1 MGAALKE
8 RNILMVWTEQ
18 QVAQGSPE
26 LAAQL
31 NDAKRLARNDP
42 LVDSARGMPHN
53 ERWVTTTYT
62 GTIPP
67 IPAKVKTVAG
77 LGLGALVVAVVWIIL
92 GMIAQ
97 LLSILCFF
105 KSGGTTSQNIGG
117 FLLAFF
123 LGPFYFFY
131 RAWGPP
137 NYCKNVVAPL
147 PQA

>member
-18 QVAQGSPE
+18 QVALGSPE

-31 NDAKRLARNDP
+31 DDAKRLARNDP
-42 LVDSARGMPHN
+42 LIESARGMPHN

-62 GTIPP
+62 GTLPP
-67 IPAKVKTVAG
+67 IPTEVKTVAG
-77 LGLGALVVAVVWIIL
+77 MSLGVGVFVGVWILL

-105 KSGGTTSQNIGG
+105 KSGGTTSQNFGG
-117 FLLAFF
+117 FLLASF

-131 RAWGPP
+131 RIWGPP

>member
-1 MGAALKE
+1 MGAPKE
-8 RNILMVWTEQ
+8 KETKRLMVWTEE
-18 QVAQGSPE
+18 QVAQNPE

-31 NDAKRLARNDP
+31 DDAQRLARNDP
-42 LVDSARGMPHN
+42 LIDSARGMPHN
-53 ERWVTTTYT
+53 ERWVTTTHT
-62 GTIPP
+62 GTLPP
-67 IPAKVKTVAG
+67 IPSDVKTVAG
-77 LGLGALVVAVVWIIL
+77 LGLGALVVAGVWIIL

-147 PQA
+147 PPA

>member
-1 MGAALKE
+1 
-8 RNILMVWTEQ
+8 MVWTEE
-18 QVAQGSPE
+18 QVAQASPE

-31 NDAKRLARNDP
+31 DDAKRLARNDP
-42 LVDSARGMPHN
+42 LIDSARGMPHN
-53 ERWVTTTYT
+53 ERWVTTTHT

-67 IPAKVKTVAG
+67 IPAGVKTVAEMS
-77 LGLGALVVAVVWIIL
+77 LGFAVFVGVWILL
-92 GMIAQ
+92 GMLAL

-105 KSGGTTSQNIGG
+105 KSGGTFSQNFGG

-131 RAWGPP
+131 RIWGPP
-137 NYCKNVVAPL
+137 DYCKNVVAPL